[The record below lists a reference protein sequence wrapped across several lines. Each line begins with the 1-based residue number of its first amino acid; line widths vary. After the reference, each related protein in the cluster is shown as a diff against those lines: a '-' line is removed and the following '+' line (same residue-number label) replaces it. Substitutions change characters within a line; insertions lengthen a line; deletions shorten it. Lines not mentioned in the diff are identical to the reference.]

1 MKSIVALPGH
11 LPNAVGSHWG
21 KAKAAYLS
29 PQYRCDRPMN
39 APSLPKPQHTLILAA
54 EEETVCLPRET
65 TSYDPVPPVA
75 VADRHRVTLQTA
87 QELKQAQASLRRG
100 QYTVALSLLHQALQ
114 GYRSLGNKPQEARV
128 LLGIATVYYRVADY
142 LWAADYGRQ
151 CLYVAHS
158 LKDLPLQQQVLEH
171 LGNSY
176 RHLGDLQQALEYMGQ
191 SLQLAKE
198 LGSSAA
204 EMRALNNLA
213 MVYRAKGLT
222 RQAATLYE
230 ASLLMA
236 KQLKD
241 TTVQLQ
247 ILQNLGNT
255 YQTLHHYAQAI
266 ECYEQFLQMV
276 TAVPSAVVNNCTTR
290 RILSHL
296 TAASLAIHD
305 YNRAIVHLQHHLSI
319 ACALGDTRATAV
331 LIDELSRCYGAL
343 NQMRSFQTPDM
354 ASC

>member
-1 MKSIVALPGH
+1 
-11 LPNAVGSHWG
+11 
-21 KAKAAYLS
+21 
-29 PQYRCDRPMN
+29 MN
-39 APSLPKPQHTLILAA
+39 APTSSKPQPTLILAP
-54 EEETVCLPRET
+54 EEETVRIPRPAPY
-65 TSYDPVPPVA
+65 SPVSPVA
-75 VADRHRVTLQTA
+75 EADRPQVAVETA
-87 QELKQAQASLRRG
+87 QWLKQGQASLRQG
-100 QYTVALSLLHQALQ
+100 QYTQALSLLHQALQ
-114 GYRSLGNKPQEARV
+114 GYQSLGNRSQEARV
-128 LLGIATVYYRVADY
+128 LLLLATVYYRVADY

-151 CLYVAHS
+151 CLHLAHG

-176 RHLGDLQQALEYMGQ
+176 RHLRDLQQALEYMGQ

-198 LGSSAA
+198 LADPAA
-204 EMRALNNLA
+204 EMRVLNNLA

-236 KQLKD
+236 KERND

-266 ECYEQFLQMV
+266 DCYEKFLTMIAA
-276 TAVPSAVVNNCTTR
+276 TPSAVVSNCTTR

-305 YNRAIVHLQHHLSI
+305 YNRAIIHLQHHLSI
-319 ACALGDTRATAV
+319 ACALGDTRNTTA
-331 LIDELSRCYGAL
+331 LIDELSHCYVAL
-343 NQMRSFQTPDM
+343 NQMRSFQTTEM
-354 ASC
+354 LSH